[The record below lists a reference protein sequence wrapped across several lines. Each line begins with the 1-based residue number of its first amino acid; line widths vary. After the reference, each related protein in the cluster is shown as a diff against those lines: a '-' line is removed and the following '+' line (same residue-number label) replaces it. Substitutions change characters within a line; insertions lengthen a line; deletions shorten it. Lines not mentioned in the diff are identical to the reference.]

1 LRLNGKTLGGVKRTA
16 HQRHTEVVMAKG
28 DCEVEMRD
36 DKGEVAGNLTIK
48 NGKRVNIGG
57 NTTLH
62 CKDGNVK
69 VNETNPTKRGVVK
82 HPVLV
87 VGAEGLRL
95 ARKRRKR

>member
-1 LRLNGKTLGGVKRTA
+1 
-16 HQRHTEVVMAKG
+16 MAKG

-36 DKGEVAGNLTIK
+36 EKGEVAGNLTIK
-48 NGKRVNIGG
+48 NGKKVNIGS

-62 CKDGNVK
+62 CKNGDVT
-69 VNETNPTKRGVVK
+69 VTETTPTKRGVVK

-87 VGAEGLRL
+87 VETEGLRL